1 MVVSNTS
8 PLNYLVLI
16 DQIHLLRA
24 LYGRVLVPKS
34 VYEELTAPE
43 APEAVR
49 SWIMSPSQ
57 WLEIASEVPVADSK
71 LSQLHEG
78 ERDAI
83 ALVQQMKAD
92 ALIIDE
98 RRGRQEAESRGLVVI
113 GTLGVLVTAQERDLT
128 NLVEAIDRLR
138 QTNFHASPK
147 LLSLI
152 LERL

>member
-16 DQIHLLRA
+16 DQIHLLSA

-34 VYEELTAPE
+34 VYEELRVPE
-43 APEAVR
+43 TPEAVR
-49 SWIMSPSQ
+49 SWIVSSPQ
-57 WLEIASEVPVADSK
+57 WLEIASEVPGADSK
-71 LSQLHEG
+71 LSELHEG

-83 ALVQQMKAD
+83 ALTQYLRAD

-113 GTLGVLVTAQERDLT
+113 GTLGVLAAAQERGLVDLA
-128 NLVEAIDRLR
+128 EAIDRLR
-138 QTNFHASPK
+138 QTNFHVSPK
-147 LLSLI
+147 LLAML

>member
-16 DQIHLLRA
+16 DQIDLLSA

-34 VYEELTAPE
+34 VHEELRAPE
-43 APEAVR
+43 TPLPVS
-49 SWIMSPSQ
+49 SWIANPPR
-57 WLEIASEVPVADSK
+57 WLEVASVVPVVDSS
-71 LSQLHEG
+71 LSELHEG

-83 ALVQQMKAD
+83 ALAQHLQAD

-98 RRGRQEAESRGLVVI
+98 RRGRQEAESRGLIMI
-113 GTLGVLVTAQERDLT
+113 GTLGVIAAAHERGLVDLAD
-128 NLVEAIDRLR
+128 AIDRLR
-138 QTNFHASPK
+138 QTSFHVSPK
-147 LLSLI
+147 LLAMI

>member
-1 MVVSNTS
+1 
-8 PLNYLVLI
+8 
-16 DQIHLLRA
+16 
-24 LYGRVLVPKS
+24 
-34 VYEELTAPE
+34 
-43 APEAVR
+43 
-49 SWIMSPSQ
+49 
-57 WLEIASEVPVADSK
+57 
-71 LSQLHEG
+71 LHEG

-83 ALVQQMKAD
+83 ALVQQIRAD

>member
-1 MVVSNTS
+1 MVISNTS

-16 DQIHLLRA
+16 DQIHLLST

-43 APEAVR
+43 TPELVR
-49 SWIMSPSQ
+49 SWIANRPQ
-57 WLEIASEVPVADSK
+57 WLEISSEVPVTDSK
-71 LSQLHEG
+71 LSELHEG

-83 ALVQQMKAD
+83 ALAQHVRAD

-98 RRGRQEAESRGLVVI
+98 RRGRQEAEARGLIVI
-113 GTLGVLVTAQERDLT
+113 GTLGVLVSARERGLV
-128 NLVEAIDRLR
+128 NLAEAIDRLR
-138 QTNFHASPK
+138 QTSFHASPK
-147 LLSLI
+147 LLAMI